1 MIKIIKVYKD
11 SRILE
16 NGTLSTLGLGVRTDN
31 EVDILRFKFDVLP
44 NGVGTLLTTLKD
56 NNNELVSFP
65 LTRNEQENSLD
76 LVITQALVSQL
87 SITFQIQIVNETE
100 IWNSL
105 QATLKVHECLD
116 IGEGEMPT
124 SIENWLINA
133 NIILSGIENA
143 ETTRNNNENSRITNE
158 RLRVQAEDEREA
170 YITNL
175 KQRVDNGEFDGQD
188 GVSAIISDATASI
201 DSNIGTPSVD
211 ITLGGTDLDRTFAF
225 EFHNLKGSK
234 GDTGANGLDAK
245 INGVNTLTIEE
256 GQNITITQEGS
267 TMTISST
274 GGGGGS
280 TNYNDLSNKPSINN
294 VTLQGNKTLTDLGI
308 QPSGNYVTPSDLS
321 TVATT
326 GNYSDLNGKPTIPT
340 KTSDLNNDS
349 GFITNSVD
357 NLTNYYTKSSTDTL
371 LGNKEDKSNKVT
383 SLSSSSTDTQY
394 PSAKCVYDLVGDI
407 ETILTTLDI
416 GSGV

>member
-1 MIKIIKVYKD
+1 MIKIINVYKD
-11 SRILE
+11 SRVMEMTSSSNI
-16 NGTLSTLGLGVRTDN
+16 GLGVKTDN
-31 EVDILRFKFDVLP
+31 DVDLLRFTFDEMI
-44 NGVGTLLTTLKD
+44 VGTATLLTTLTDD
-56 NNNELVSFP
+56 NGDLVAFP
-65 LTRNEQENSLD
+65 LTLNQENNSYD
-76 LVITQALVSQL
+76 LEVTNYVASQ
-87 SITFQIQIVNETE
+87 TNYTIQVEIVNDEM
-100 IWNSL
+100 IWHSK
-105 QATLKVHECLD
+105 QADIILDECLE

-124 SIENWLINA
+124 TIENWLQNA
-133 NIILSGIENA
+133 NIVLSEMEQATRETENLNIEVGTETSTTIPVTFTDKEGNQTTVNIKGARGEKGEQGIPGSPG
-143 ETTRNNNENSRITNE
+143 TP
-158 RLRVQAEDEREA
+158 
-170 YITNL
+170 
-175 KQRVDNGEFDGQD
+175 GQD
-188 GVSAIISDATASI
+188 AT
-201 DSNIGTPSVD
+201 
-211 ITLGGTDLDRTFAF
+211 
-225 EFHNLKGSK
+225 
-234 GDTGANGLDAK
+234 

-256 GQNITITQEGS
+256 GQNITIEQVGNV
-267 TMTISST
+267 MKISST

-294 VTLQGNKTLTDLGI
+294 VTLQGNKSLTDLGI
-308 QPSGNYVTPSDLS
+308 QPSGDYVTPSDLS
-321 TVATT
+321 SVATT

-416 GSGV
+416 GGGV

>member
-1 MIKIIKVYKD
+1 MIKIINVYKD
-11 SRILE
+11 SRVMEMTSSSNI
-16 NGTLSTLGLGVRTDN
+16 GLGVKTDN
-31 EVDILRFKFDVLP
+31 DVDLLRFTFDEMI
-44 NGVGTLLTTLKD
+44 VGTATLLTTLTDD
-56 NNNELVSFP
+56 NGDLVAFP
-65 LTRNEQENSLD
+65 LTLNQENNSYD
-76 LVITQALVSQL
+76 LEVTNYVASQ
-87 SITFQIQIVNETE
+87 TNYTIQVEIVNDEM
-100 IWNSL
+100 IWHSK
-105 QATLKVHECLD
+105 QADIILDECLE

-124 SIENWLINA
+124 TIENWLQNA
-133 NIILSGIENA
+133 NIVLSEMEQATRESENLNIEVGIETS
-143 ETTRNNNENSRITNE
+143 TTIPVTFTDKEGNQTTVNIKGAR
-158 RLRVQAEDEREA
+158 
-170 YITNL
+170 
-175 KQRVDNGEFDGQD
+175 GEKGEQGIPGSPGTPGQD
-188 GVSAIISDATASI
+188 AT
-201 DSNIGTPSVD
+201 
-211 ITLGGTDLDRTFAF
+211 
-225 EFHNLKGSK
+225 
-234 GDTGANGLDAK
+234 

-256 GQNITITQEGS
+256 GQNITIEQVGNV
-267 TMTISST
+267 MKISSS

-294 VTLQGNKTLTDLGI
+294 VTLQGNKTLNDLGI

-407 ETILTTLDI
+407 QTLLDTLDI
-416 GSGV
+416 GSGVNGNS